1 MRKLTVIILFQFI
14 VQIAFSQHTPINPLP
29 FDYRNSV
36 QLELG
41 GHGLIYSLNY
51 ERILMNAPRFKTAV
65 QAGFAYYPPKADII
79 DIWIPVLVNGILSF
93 NEHHIEIGIGHVF
106 TVESTRN
113 LENPPTSWELHGF
126 LTGRLGY
133 RLQKQGSHFIMRAAF
148 TPLINLENETEFH
161 PTGGLSFG
169 YAF

>member
-1 MRKLTVIILFQFI
+1 MRKSIIVVLLLNLSLTT
-14 VQIAFSQHTPINPLP
+14 FSQRTKIQPLP

-51 ERILMNAPRFKTAV
+51 ERILINNPKLKTTV
-65 QAGFAYYPPKADII
+65 QAGIAYYPPKADII
-79 DIWIPVLVNGILSF
+79 DIWIPVLVNEIISF
-93 NEHHIEIGIGHVF
+93 NEHHMEIGIGHVF

-113 LENPPTSWELHGF
+113 LENPPSDWELHGF

-133 RLQKQGSHFIMRAAF
+133 RLQKPGSRFIMRAAF
-148 TPLINLENETEFH
+148 TPLLSIENETEFH

>member
-1 MRKLTVIILFQFI
+1 MRILPVIILLHFSVQF
-14 VQIAFSQHTPINPLP
+14 AFAQHTPINPLP
-29 FDYRNSV
+29 FEYRNSV

-51 ERILMNAPRFKTAV
+51 ERILLNAPRFKTAV
-65 QAGFAYYPPKADII
+65 QAGIAYYPPSADII
-79 DIWIPVLVNGILSF
+79 DIWIPVLVNEIISF
-93 NEHHIEIGIGHVF
+93 NEHHMEIGVGHVF

-113 LENPPTSWELHGF
+113 LVNPPNAWELHGF
-126 LTGRLGY
+126 MTGRLGY
-133 RLQKQGSHFIMRAAF
+133 RLQKPGCHFIMRAAF
-148 TPLINLENETEFH
+148 TPLLSLGDETEFH